1 MLQET
6 AMQLNKLVSHQ
17 EVKERFLQEGR
28 TVASWARSNG
38 VDPRL
43 TAAIL
48 KEERTCRSGQSHK
61 IAVLL
66 GLKNGV
72 IVDD

>member
-1 MLQET
+1 MLQEGD
-6 AMQLNKLVSHQ
+6 MQQNRIATHQ
-17 EVKERFLQEGR
+17 EVKERFLREGR
-28 TVASWARSNG
+28 TVSGWARLNG

-43 TAAIL
+43 TASIL
-48 KEERTCRSGQSHK
+48 KEERACRSGQSHK

-66 GLKNGV
+66 GLKDGV

>member
-1 MLQET
+1 
-6 AMQLNKLVSHQ
+6 MQQKKVVTHK
-17 EVKERFLQEGR
+17 EVQERFIREGR
-28 TVASWARSNG
+28 TVAGWARLNG
-38 VDPRL
+38 VSPRL
-43 TAAIL
+43 TATIL
-48 KEERTCRSGQSHK
+48 KEERACRSGDSHK